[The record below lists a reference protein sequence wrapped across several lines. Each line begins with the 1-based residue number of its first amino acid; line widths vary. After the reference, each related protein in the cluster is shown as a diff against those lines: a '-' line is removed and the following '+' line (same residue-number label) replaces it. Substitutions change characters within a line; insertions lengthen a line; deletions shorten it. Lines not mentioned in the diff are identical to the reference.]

1 MPNFCSPFSWIRFR
15 PDLVQ
20 TAIYTNLLA
29 LILLLGYVQIGRT
42 PTFITGLKTR
52 NKVVSMN
59 ANPVIWVARLL
70 KSN

>member
-29 LILLLGYVQIGRT
+29 LILLLGYVQIE
-42 PTFITGLKTR
+42 KQ
-52 NKVVSMN
+52 
-59 ANPVIWVARLL
+59 LL
-70 KSN
+70 TLQDKNWDSRVRIYIKAIVP